1 MSRAKEAAGRR
12 AVDDHVESGM
22 LLGLGTGSTVYFAL
36 VRLAER
42 IRDEGLDVR
51 GVPTSI
57 DTEEKAKS
65 MGILLAGLDE
75 VAMLDLTIDGAD
87 EVDPALH
94 LIKGGG
100 GALLREKVVASTSR
114 RLVIAAGRS
123 KVVETLGLGF
133 RLPVEVVP
141 FARPVVERAIRELGA
156 EPHLRETE
164 TGAVYHTDNGN
175 EILDCAF
182 AAGIPDPSETERR
195 LAGIPGVVESGLFV
209 GMADVVVIGDDS
221 GTCEILKKVD

>member
-1 MSRAKEAAGRR
+1 
-12 AVDDHVESGM
+12 
-22 LLGLGTGSTVYFAL
+22 
-36 VRLAER
+36 
-42 IRDEGLDVR
+42 
-51 GVPTSI
+51 
-57 DTEEKAKS
+57 
-65 MGILLAGLDE
+65 
-75 VAMLDLTIDGAD
+75 MLDLTIDGAD